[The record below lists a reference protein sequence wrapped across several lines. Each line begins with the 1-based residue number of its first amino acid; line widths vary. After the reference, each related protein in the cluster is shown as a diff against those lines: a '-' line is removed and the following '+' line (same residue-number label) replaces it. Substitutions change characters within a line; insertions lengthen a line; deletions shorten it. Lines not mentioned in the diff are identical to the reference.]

1 MPRERADSDYCLLV
15 QPAVIGLQSV
25 DCYCQPRMEFTNASA
40 PFCLLCAATDSCNAI
55 GARIESCVVRHY
67 GLDVSAI
74 QQEVR
79 EWDALVKGVLE
90 AKKEEKRKREEE
102 ERRRREEDMKRWEQR
117 STSLSGSAVGS
128 GRYYDEKPTKRVIK
142 NGVVMSYDADGN
154 LIPAGGESEE
164 VRVTRVED
172 ARVMRVEDA

>member
-25 DCYCQPRMEFTNASA
+25 DCYCQPKMEFTNASA

-90 AKKEEKRKREEE
+90 AKKEEMVFLGEGVAPCTSYSIEPSFTMSPSLFIFTMSVLFFCWPTNAVARMSSDP
-102 ERRRREEDMKRWEQR
+102 RR
-117 STSLSGSAVGS
+117 
-128 GRYYDEKPTKRVIK
+128 
-142 NGVVMSYDADGN
+142 
-154 LIPAGGESEE
+154 
-164 VRVTRVED
+164 
-172 ARVMRVEDA
+172 